1 MFKQLG
7 LSVGVVALV
16 LGAAACSSSSPPQG
30 GDASTGIDPV
40 NPNPT
45 DCAKNPYGVCYPT
58 KTGYEPKKASIR
70 GDSIPNLKFLGYTTP
85 DTKTIA
91 DVMAQ
96 KQVSLAEYFD
106 PEMRKYKVV
115 HLTVSSVWCG
125 PCNQETQAI
134 AGGIAANLEPLGVV
148 FVQMLADGPVLGTGA
163 TFMDLTS
170 WVNKHKTNFTVL
182 LDPGAA
188 QMGQFFPAASVPF
201 NVTLDAR
208 TMEILK
214 KSSGYNP
221 GMEDELKAQVD
232 WVKSNPAKP
241 L

>member
-7 LSVGVVALV
+7 LSVGVCALV
-16 LGAAACSSSSPPQG
+16 FGAAACSSATAPGKDG
-30 GDASTGIDPV
+30 GTGIDPT

-45 DCAKNPYGVCYPT
+45 DCVKNPYGACYPT
-58 KTGYEPKKASIR
+58 NTGYEPKKASIR
-70 GDSIPNLKFLGYTTP
+70 GDSIPNLKFLGYYTP
-85 DTKTIA
+85 DTKTVA
-91 DVMAQ
+91 DTGTQ
-96 KQVSLAEYFD
+96 KQVQLADYLD

-125 PCNQETQAI
+125 PCNQETDAI
-134 AGGIAANLEPLGVV
+134 AQSIAANLEPEGVV

-163 TFMDLTS
+163 TFQDLGG
-170 WVNKHKTNFTVL
+170 WVGKHKTNFTVL

-221 GMEDELKAQVD
+221 GMEDELRAQVQ
-232 WVKSNPAKP
+232 WVMSNPAKK
-241 L
+241 